1 MEAMLNHPVLEKD
14 ELSFPTAYDPD
25 DVVRYGLEVLYKMIG
40 DSTRGHKDAR
50 TRPTAPHQ
58 VKPHGRAHQWV
69 LIRRGPRR
77 TLQTVEE
84 GSR

>member
-1 MEAMLNHPVLEKD
+1 MEAMLNHPVLKKD

-50 TRPTAPHQ
+50 TRHPQHRTRSSHTAEHIS
-58 VKPHGRAHQWV
+58 GY
-69 LIRRGPRR
+69 
-77 TLQTVEE
+77 
-84 GSR
+84 